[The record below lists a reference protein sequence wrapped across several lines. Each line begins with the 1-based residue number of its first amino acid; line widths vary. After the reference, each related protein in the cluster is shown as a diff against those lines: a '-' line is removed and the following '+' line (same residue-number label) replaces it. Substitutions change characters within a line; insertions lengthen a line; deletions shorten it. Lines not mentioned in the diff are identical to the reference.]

1 MDEWMDGWMVVGLIE
16 GCKKEGVGEIEIF
29 LHVPIDLVIFKERNG
44 AVAIVG
50 LERGTD
56 PVGGVDA
63 LQVATCVQRC

>member
-1 MDEWMDGWMVVGLIE
+1 MDGWMVVGPIE

-29 LHVPIDLVIFKERNG
+29 LSRTVVFKERNG

-50 LERGTD
+50 LKRGTD